1 MSFQSNGLLTLTTD
15 FGLRD
20 GYVGAIKGAALSVA
34 AEVRLVD
41 IAHALPPQDVL
52 HAARVVA
59 AAAPRFPAGTV
70 HVVVIDPGVG
80 TARAPVALTA
90 GGHAFV
96 GPDNGLFSL
105 AVEALGGVTAC
116 HRIGAHAYAAERP
129 SATFHG
135 RDLFAPTGAALAVG
149 LLEVGDVGP
158 PCQPTLVTAEAPTK
172 VEDGQVA
179 GRVVLVDR
187 FGNLVTN
194 IRSEELNALG
204 DALVV
209 SAGATVV
216 GLSRTYG
223 DVAVGEPVALVG
235 SEGWLEIAVRDGSAL
250 DVLALG
256 KGTTV
261 VVSAADER

>member
-1 MSFQSNGLLTLTTD
+1 VTFQSNGLLTLTTD
-15 FGLRD
+15 FGSRD

-34 AEVRLVD
+34 TEVRLVD
-41 IAHALPPQDVL
+41 LAHDLPPQDVL

-59 AAAPRFPAGTV
+59 AAAPRFPVGTV

-80 TARAPVALTA
+80 TARAPVAMTA

-105 AVEALGGVTAC
+105 AVESLGGVTAC
-116 HRIGAHAYAAERP
+116 HRIDAHAHAAEPP

-149 LLEVGDVGP
+149 LLEIGDVGP
-158 PCQPTLVTAEAPTK
+158 PCQPTLVTAEAST
-172 VEDGQVA
+172 ESQDGRVV
-179 GRVVLVDR
+179 GCVVLVDR

-194 IRSEELNALG
+194 IRSEALDGLG
-204 DALVV
+204 DAVAV
-209 SAGATVV
+209 TAGATTVR
-216 GLSRTYG
+216 LSRTYG
-223 DVAVGEPVALVG
+223 DVAVGAPVALVG

-261 VVSAADER
+261 IASAADQR